1 MGKRSDA
8 DHRTSQ
14 DAPIA
19 AAHICSCLCH
29 ASVQVVCVV
38 VWFQCVRVCDLLT
51 TFCVN
56 HGKVNDRQDVKRVPL
71 KCPNMVAAGP
81 LPQRKKKFNMKW
93 ITRHI
98 QILIFLVSPWG
109 WETQSMY
116 VLQWHKPFRPPAIG
130 SVKGLKNLGGRAIT
144 FPFPFRWHPW
154 PFRPPFSGGYN
165 AHLLRHVRLPSQV

>member
-81 LPQRKKKFNMKW
+81 PPQRKKK
-93 ITRHI
+93 I
-98 QILIFLVSPWG
+98 QH
-109 WETQSMY
+109 EMDNT
-116 VLQWHKPFRPPAIG
+116 A
-130 SVKGLKNLGGRAIT
+130 
-144 FPFPFRWHPW
+144 HPN
-154 PFRPPFSGGYN
+154 PDFSGFPLGMGN
-165 AHLLRHVRLPSQV
+165 TIHVCFAVTQTLPPTCDW